1 MILVRLGAEDMLSRF
16 ARIMVLNIC
25 VAGVLLLTW
34 AHDGHLLV
42 LMAAILFLGLNAPT
56 VMLMK
61 IIPQRAEDEFPR
73 KLRALVWPFL
83 VCGWLVAAAALLTD
97 VMH

>member
-1 MILVRLGAEDMLSRF
+1 MLVRCRAEGMLSRF
-16 ARIMVLNIC
+16 VRIVVLNVC

-34 AHDGHLLV
+34 AHDGHFLV

-61 IIPQRAEDEFPR
+61 LIPQRADDEFPR
-73 KLRALVWPFL
+73 RLRALVWPFL
-83 VCGWLVAAAALLTD
+83 ICGWLVAAAALLTD
-97 VMH
+97 AMH